1 MRRMIRSLLLPAIAL
16 VGLGCDQSF
25 NPKEEFEERYILQCF
40 VGMQY
45 PGGGAPQ
52 VTAVLAK
59 TYDVNGVDAAVN
71 TTDPAIAGA
80 EVMLT
85 VNQTP
90 FYLLGAQRPNPD
102 TGRYHTQQWV
112 YTRSISNLRPDAA
125 VSITA
130 KLPSGKILTAHTT
143 VPGQR
148 NFVSNYEFGSG
159 VTSPINLEPG
169 KPNWIISWENNDDIE
184 VHLFV
189 SRLTISYTKMVGG
202 NEITGS
208 VAVPSRYISSQGGTI
223 PYYPSISP
231 QKQCVF
237 EFSALDSAMVHIAS
251 GDPEKIKF
259 GVHTARFELIEYDM
273 PLSKYFASI
282 NGSLDQYSIRTDE
295 SVYSN
300 VNGGIGILGSYM
312 IRWVDFMFDERYVQR
327 FGYRY
332 R

>member
-1 MRRMIRSLLLPAIAL
+1 MRRMIPFLLLPAIAL
-16 VGLGCDQSF
+16 LGPGCDQSF
-25 NPKEEFEERYILQCF
+25 NPKEEFEERYVLQCF
-40 VGMQY
+40 IGVQW

-52 VTAVLAK
+52 VTAVIAR
-59 TYDVNGVDAAVN
+59 TYDVNGVDAAAN

-80 EVMLT
+80 EVTLT

-102 TGRYHTQQWV
+102 TSRYHTQQWV
-112 YTRSISNLRPDAA
+112 YTKSISTLRLDAA

-130 KLPSGKILTAHTT
+130 KLPNGKTLTAHTI
-143 VPGQR
+143 VPAQR
-148 NFVSNYEFGSG
+148 NFISNYEFAAG
-159 VTSPINLEPG
+159 VTSPVNLEPG
-169 KPNWIISWENNDDIE
+169 KPNWTISWENNDDIE

-189 SRLTISYTKMVGG
+189 PRLTILYTKLVGQD
-202 NEITGS
+202 EIPGS
-208 VAVPSRYISSQGGTI
+208 VAVPSRYVSTQGGTI
-223 PYYPSISP
+223 PFYPSVSP
-231 QKQCVF
+231 QKQCTF
-237 EFSALDSAMVHIAS
+237 EFAALDSAMARIAS

-259 GVHTARFELIEYDM
+259 GVHSARLEVIEYDM

-300 VNGGIGILGSYM
+300 VSGGIGILGSYV
-312 IRWVDFMFDERYVQR
+312 IRWVNFMFDERYVQR